1 MGIPL
6 GPGLELFRIARR
18 LEGQDPGQGSH
29 YWKCPSLD
37 RLQDAGVC
45 SFHRAPPGGGTHMD
59 PHPASRITDGLSYSG
74 FGRPSSETPAAVGV
88 RTSAGKGL
96 RTGVAS
102 WFMPLGLRARALSLS
117 THYCARKRPVSSGRV
132 SPLPAQGPLGPQSLG
147 LGRLPGLWRTLPL
160 PSTLLL

>member
-1 MGIPL
+1 MAADL
-6 GPGLELFRIARR
+6 RDRTQAKGLTI
-18 LEGQDPGQGSH
+18 GSAH
-29 YWKCPSLD
+29 PWT

-45 SFHRAPPGGGTHMD
+45 SFYRAPQGGGTHMD
-59 PHPASRITDGLSYSG
+59 PRPASRIIDGLSYSG
-74 FGRPSSETPAAVGV
+74 FGRPSSPSSEAPAAVGV

-96 RTGVAS
+96 RTGVAA
-102 WFMPLGLRARALSLS
+102 WFMQLGLRARALSLS
-117 THYCARKRPVSSGRV
+117 THYCARKRPVSSGRI

>member
-6 GPGLELFRIARR
+6 GPGLELFRIGRR

-45 SFHRAPPGGGTHMD
+45 SFHRTPQGGGTHMA
-59 PHPASRITDGLSYSG
+59 PRPASTIIDGLSYSG
-74 FGRPSSETPAAVGV
+74 FGRPSSEAPAAVGV

-96 RTGVAS
+96 HTGVAA
-102 WFMPLGLRARALSLS
+102 WVMQLGLRVRALSLYTLLCQEKAGPFWASFS
-117 THYCARKRPVSSGRV
+117 TACPGSAGATVSWPREM
-132 SPLPAQGPLGPQSLG
+132 
-147 LGRLPGLWRTLPL
+147 PGLWRTLPL